1 MSIYYTEKQQQPEFS
16 MKDIISILGES
27 ADFDYL
33 KLHICV
39 DIEKT
44 ASTAAE
50 EAGLEF
56 SNFKIDLSSA
66 MQYIQNN
73 DNRSEELEGILY
85 RWNDIL
91 YDYRIHT
98 AISFQGPSWAV
109 YCVCL
114 RINRQDEDSIEYYSK
129 MLNSWQSYEFPYNS
143 EELDDEYE
151 RILTS
156 GTAESDFL
164 GCILDNF
171 GSIPPEKYIML
182 REAYSHLLELYQDV
196 KEFMQFTLL
205 PVLEISTDDDLV
217 CRIALEPKNPLIS
230 GLAISEDEGLFTL
243 HELIRPGHGDASP
256 FDSLNKRLTYER
268 NANCCFYKEISQTD
282 SRNIVV
288 DLLRAAADRY
298 TENMVY
304 RVPLSFDFYTEA
316 FSVPDLG
323 CTIKPFN
330 KNLKRELNE
339 TETKNNEKIAE
350 FAAIAAME
358 MEDIA

>member
-1 MSIYYTEKQQQPEFS
+1 MTRIY
-16 MKDIISILGES
+16 
-27 ADFDYL
+27 
-33 KLHICV
+33 V
-39 DIEKT
+39 
-44 ASTAAE
+44 
-50 EAGLEF
+50 
-56 SNFKIDLSSA
+56 SN
-66 MQYIQNN
+66 
-73 DNRSEELEGILY
+73 
-85 RWNDIL
+85 
-91 YDYRIHT
+91 
-98 AISFQGPSWAV
+98 
-109 YCVCL
+109 
-114 RINRQDEDSIEYYSK
+114 
-129 MLNSWQSYEFPYNS
+129 
-143 EELDDEYE
+143 
-151 RILTS
+151 
-156 GTAESDFL
+156 
-164 GCILDNF
+164 GC
-171 GSIPPEKYIML
+171 K
-182 REAYSHLLELYQDV
+182 ELY
-196 KEFMQFTLL
+196 ENITN
-205 PVLEISTDDDLV
+205 DLV

-230 GLAISEDEGLFTL
+230 GLAISEDEGSFTL

>member
-1 MSIYYTEKQQQPEFS
+1 MSIYYTEKKQQPEIS

-44 ASTAAE
+44 ASAAAE

-114 RINRQDEDSIEYYSK
+114 RINRQNEDSVEYYSK
-129 MLNSWQSYEFPYNS
+129 ILNSWQSYELPYRTQ
-143 EELDDEYE
+143 ELDDEYE
-151 RILTS
+151 HILMA
-156 GTAESDFL
+156 GTVESDFL

-243 HELIRPGHGDASP
+243 HELIRPGHGENGP
-256 FDSLNKRLTYER
+256 FDSLDKRLTYEQ
-268 NANCCFYKEISQTD
+268 NANCCFYKEIDKTD
-282 SRNIVV
+282 NKSIVTN
-288 DLLRAAADRY
+288 LLKTSADRY
-298 TENMVY
+298 AENMIY

-316 FSVPDLG
+316 GSVPELG
-323 CTIKPFN
+323 FTVKPVN
-330 KNLKRELNE
+330 EDCKRGLIEV
-339 TETKNNEKIAE
+339 ETKNNEKIAE